1 MANRA
6 DSPRSG
12 ALFCWVVAVVFAA
25 GLAHLAVNL
34 RSVQVMDAADYNY
47 ASARQSV
54 RRVQTAGLRGR
65 ILDRRGV
72 VLAGN
77 RLSLSIV
84 CLPSYFRERTTAK
97 TVESI
102 RRGIEAVGAAIGRP
116 SPLSDGTVSSH
127 VRRTLAMPL
136 VVWREVS
143 ERELAV
149 FSEREDEFPGFE
161 IAEAAER
168 VYPCGAI
175 AAHLIG
181 YVGRDRGAAVAGD
194 ERFSYFTPEMR
205 GRSGLEAYYDGF
217 LRGVPGEKKVLVDA
231 RGFAIR
237 EWTVVAARPGPDL
250 ATTVDMDIQ
259 RTAEEQLRGEKGA
272 CAVIDPRNGEVLAL
286 ASAPGFDPNEFVPWL
301 RPEVYAR
308 FADDPAKPFLN
319 RAVAGA
325 YAPGSTFKPV
335 TALAALVS
343 GLDPEARLTCDGTF
357 VCGGMTLRCSSRW
370 GHGDVD
376 LGMALMKSC
385 NPYFCAVG
393 MDAGTNAICSA
404 ARAFG
409 LGSKTGLDIDFE
421 RGGIVPDGEWKMRTY
436 GERWYPGD
444 LAQMAIGQGMLL
456 ATPLQMARVAGAI
469 GTGRLATP
477 HLRADAP
484 AEAVELPFAAE
495 HLEVVRRGMRLVVE
509 GDGDMRGTG
518 WRGGEGLPVSVSGKT
533 GTAEVGVG
541 ERRRKNAWFIAY
553 APSEN
558 PTTAVALVVEN
569 ADGGGTTAAPKV
581 CEILKAIF
589 GRAGS

>member
-1 MANRA
+1 
-6 DSPRSG
+6 
-12 ALFCWVVAVVFAA
+12 
-25 GLAHLAVNL
+25 
-34 RSVQVMDAADYNY
+34 MDAADYNY

-65 ILDRRGV
+65 ILDRSGA

-84 CLPSYFRERTTAK
+84 CQPSSFRERTTAK

-116 SPLSDGTVSSH
+116 SPLSDGAVSSH
-127 VRRTLAMPL
+127 VRSTLAMPL
-136 VVWREVS
+136 VVWRDVG

-161 IAEAAER
+161 IVESAER
-168 VYPCGAI
+168 VYPCGAL
-175 AAHLIG
+175 AAHLVG

-205 GRSGLEAYYDGF
+205 GRSGLEAHYDGF
-217 LRGVPGEKKVLVDA
+217 LRGVPGEKKVLVDV

-250 ATTVDMDIQ
+250 ATTVDVAVQ
-259 RTAEEQLRGEKGA
+259 RVAEEQLRGERGA
-272 CAVIDPRNGEVLAL
+272 CAVIDPRSGAVLAL
-286 ASAPGFDPNEFVPWL
+286 ASAPGFNPNEFVPRL

-335 TALAALVS
+335 TALAALGA
-343 GLDPEARLTCDGTF
+343 GLDPETRITCTGSF
-357 VCGGMTLRCSSRW
+357 SCGGLSLRCSSRW
-370 GHGDVD
+370 GHGDID
-376 LGMALMKSC
+376 MDMALMKSC
-385 NPYFCAVG
+385 NPYFCSVG
-393 MDAGTNAICSA
+393 MEAGTNALCFA
-404 ARAFG
+404 ARALG
-409 LGSKTGLDIDFE
+409 LGSKTGLDLDFE
-421 RGGIVPDGEWKMRTY
+421 RGGVVPDGEWKMRTY

-477 HLRADAP
+477 YLRADA
-484 AEAVELPFAAE
+484 AAATRELPFPPE
-495 HLEVVRRGMRLVVE
+495 HLAAVREGMRLVVN
-509 GDGDMRGTG
+509 GDGESRGTG
-518 WRGGEGLPVSVSGKT
+518 WRGGDGLPVSVSGKT
-533 GTAEVGVG
+533 GTAEVGAG

-553 APSEN
+553 APSDS
-558 PTTAVALVVEN
+558 PTAAVALVVEN
-569 ADGGGTTAAPKV
+569 ADGGGTDAAPKV
-581 CEILKAIF
+581 REILKAIF
-589 GRAGS
+589 GRGDS